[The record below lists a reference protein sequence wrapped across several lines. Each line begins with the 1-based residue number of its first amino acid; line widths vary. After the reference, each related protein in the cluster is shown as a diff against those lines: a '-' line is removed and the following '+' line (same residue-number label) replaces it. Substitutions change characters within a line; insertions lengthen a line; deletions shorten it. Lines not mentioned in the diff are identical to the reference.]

1 MRIGRKA
8 PIAVV
13 ALSLLATCT
22 DLPTEHADTTV
33 AMPIRVNSPDDAELL
48 TEAVVSDGR
57 VVLGSETL
65 GYVDPGK
72 YREADTAITSRS
84 EVCYYLVTYIVLT
97 GEILEVE
104 FLFCTGGG
112 GGASSCTADQRAI
125 ADEYAAT
132 LVYPDWS
139 CTKFQHTGI
148 TYGTGTHGH
157 STGFL
162 HDDKA
167 ADFDAPGFNDPFGRR
182 SAKWGER
189 LVPPGSLGMVQA
201 VLLIRPTFTSTG
213 DNNDYED
220 WRSNGIDAWLPV
232 RPDAVGWVSPSHP
245 GAGHNAND
253 RAGSRGETCLC

>member
-22 DLPTEHADTTV
+22 DLPTEHADTIV
-33 AMPIRVNSPDDAELL
+33 AMPVRVDSPDVAELL

-65 GYVDPGK
+65 GYVDPGRS
-72 YREADTAITSRS
+72 READTAINSRS

-97 GEILEVE
+97 GEVLEVE

-148 TYGTGTHGH
+148 TSGTGTHGH

-162 HDDKA
+162 HDDLQYGMAKVFRGVAHRGVSGAFVTSDWRCPVGHSNLPGGSSNSQHVRGKA
-167 ADFDAPGFNDPFGRR
+167 ADFKAPGFNRSIWETFSEVGRAAGATGISR
-182 SAKWGER
+182 Y
-189 LVPPGSLGMVQA
+189 GSGSFA
-201 VLLIRPTFTSTG
+201 YTSHIHI
-213 DNNDYED
+213 D
-220 WRSNGIDAWLPV
+220 WR
-232 RPDAVGWVSPSHP
+232 
-245 GAGHNAND
+245 
-253 RAGSRGETCLC
+253 

>member
-13 ALSLLATCT
+13 ALSLPATCT

-33 AMPIRVNSPDDAELL
+33 AMPVRVKSPEVAELL
-48 TEAVVSDGR
+48 TEAVVTDGR

-65 GYVDPGK
+65 GYVDPGR

-132 LVYPDWS
+132 FVYPDWS

-148 TYGTGTHGH
+148 TPGTGTHGH

-162 HDDKA
+162 HDDLQSGMAKVFRGVAHRGVSGAFVTSDWRCPVGHSTLSGASSNSQHVWGKA
-167 ADFDAPGFNDPFGRR
+167 ADFDAPGFNRSIWKKFVEVAMAAGASKTSGFG
-182 SAKWGER
+182 SSGFAYTTY
-189 LVPPGSLGMVQA
+189 
-201 VLLIRPTFTSTG
+201 IHI
-213 DNNDYED
+213 D
-220 WRSNGIDAWLPV
+220 WR
-232 RPDAVGWVSPSHP
+232 
-245 GAGHNAND
+245 
-253 RAGSRGETCLC
+253 